1 VPPDFA
7 FESYENGDITEDILN
22 ETKPLFLFITYDVSK
37 SDKEASKQFSS
48 IASAIEK
55 DGFKIYGATSSDL
68 SGETEDYRHDNQL
81 AFEFL
86 QGDEK
91 VLKTIV
97 RSNPGLL
104 MLKDGK
110 VINKW
115 AAHDIPSYE
124 ELKSSGIYP

>member
-1 VPPDFA
+1 
-7 FESYENGDITEDILN
+7 
-22 ETKPLFLFITYDVSK
+22 LFLFITYDVSK